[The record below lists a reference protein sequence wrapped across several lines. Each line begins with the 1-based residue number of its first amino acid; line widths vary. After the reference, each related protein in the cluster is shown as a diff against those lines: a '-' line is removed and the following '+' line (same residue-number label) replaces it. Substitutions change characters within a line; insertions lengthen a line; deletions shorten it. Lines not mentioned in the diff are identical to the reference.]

1 MKARL
6 AAEWVSKSYG
16 VDRCRVQTSAT
27 RSSYIALAIAWSSCS
42 VILVFCLA
50 RVSSISSTL
59 GVTAVSAAP
68 MLRAAFRS
76 VVRSD
81 SRISRVPLSNK
92 R

>member
-1 MKARL
+1 MYLRGDAKAMGPRRN
-6 AAEWVSKSYG
+6 EE
-16 VDRCRVQTSAT
+16 
-27 RSSYIALAIAWSSCS
+27 AL
-42 VILVFCLA
+42 CLA
-50 RVSSISSTL
+50 RLSSISSTF

-81 SRISRVPLSNK
+81 SRTSRVPLSNK